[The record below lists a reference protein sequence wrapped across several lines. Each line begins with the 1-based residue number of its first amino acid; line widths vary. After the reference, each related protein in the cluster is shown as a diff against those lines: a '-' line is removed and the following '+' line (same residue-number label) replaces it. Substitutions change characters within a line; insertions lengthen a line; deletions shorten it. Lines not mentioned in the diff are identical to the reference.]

1 MFDNLTEHFK
11 IKWRQYL
18 AASLASYGSLCT
30 GMSMG
35 WTSPVLPQLQRLA
48 SSPLPAVPTL
58 QQESWVASL
67 LVLGGLLGP
76 LITVPLS
83 RLVGRRWIIMGSNI
97 PLLLG
102 WLLAGVATNLA
113 TLYVARLMWGCATG
127 MMFATVPIYI
137 GEIAEDKIRGALSA
151 FFLLFINVGFLL
163 AYAIGP
169 FTSYWGLT
177 ATGGIL
183 SLLYVPCTWY
193 IPETPFYL
201 VYKGKMEEASSTLQS
216 LRGTSKEAVQAELD
230 GLQTVVT
237 REYKEP
243 PKIKD
248 LWATRGNVKA
258 LGICVFL
265 AMLLQLSG
273 IDVLLFYMEELLSKV
288 GTNLSPSDG
297 TIIMGVVQVV
307 TSCITPLVVDRL
319 GRKLLMWTTSLGL
332 TIFLTLIGVY
342 ALLDSYYKYDMSH
355 IAFLPLL
362 CLIVYMILFTLG
374 VGPVPWILV
383 AEMFPVKT
391 KCLAG
396 GICSFMCWLAGF
408 VWTRFFRDVAASY
421 GIYTAFWILAVCCGI
436 GFIFSAT
443 LLPET
448 KGKTF
453 DEIQDMLNNNNK
465 TKEVKPVDV

>member
-1 MFDNLTEHFK
+1 MFEVFK
-11 IKWRQYL
+11 KELKLKWRQYL

-35 WTSPVLPQLQRLA
+35 WTSPVLPQLRGPG
-48 SSPLPAVPTL
+48 SPLSHVPTL
-58 QQESWVASL
+58 QEESWIGSL

-83 RLVGRRWIIMGSNI
+83 NRVGRRWIIMGSNV

-102 WLLAGVATNLA
+102 WLLAGVATGLPA
-113 TLYVARLMWGCATG
+113 MYVARLAWGCATG

-137 GEIAEDKIRGALSA
+137 GEIAEDKIRGSLSA
-151 FFLLFINVGFLL
+151 LFLLFINVGFLL

-183 SLLYVPCTWY
+183 SLFYVPCTWF

-201 VYKGKMEEASSTLQS
+201 VYKGTIQEASDVLQK
-216 LRGTSKEAVQAELD
+216 LRGTSREQVQPELEA
-230 GLQTVVT
+230 LQGVVA
-237 REYKEP
+237 REFKVAP
-243 PKIKD
+243 SIKD

-273 IDVLLFYMEELLSKV
+273 IDVLLFYMEELLAKV
-288 GTNLSPSDG
+288 GTKMSASDG

-307 TSCITPLVVDRL
+307 TSCVTPLVVDRL

-332 TIFLTLIGVY
+332 TIFLAAIGVY
-342 ALLDSYYKYDMSH
+342 ALLDTHYGYDVAGV
-355 IAFLPLL
+355 AFIPLL
-362 CLIVYMILFTLG
+362 CLVVYMILFTLG
-374 VGPVPWILV
+374 VGPVPWILI
-383 AEMFPVKT
+383 AEMFPVRT
-391 KCLAG
+391 KCLAS
-396 GICSFMCWLAGF
+396 GIASFMCWLAGF

-421 GIYTAFWILAVCCGI
+421 GIYTAFWILAVCCGF
-436 GFIFSAT
+436 GFVFSVSP

-453 DEIQDMLNNNNK
+453 DEIQDMLNNRS
-465 TKEVKPVDV
+465 KEVKPVDV

>member
-1 MFDNLTEHFK
+1 MFLPFRNFLLTFK
-11 IKWRQYL
+11 WQQYL

-30 GMSMG
+30 GMAMG
-35 WTSPVLPQLQRLA
+35 WTSPVLPQLRGEN
-48 SSPLPAVPTL
+48 SPLPREPTL
-58 QQESWVASL
+58 QEESWIGSL
-67 LVLGGLLGP
+67 LVLGGLFGP

-83 RLVGRRWIIMGSNI
+83 KYVGRRWIIMSTNL

-102 WLLAGVATNLA
+102 WLLAGVATDLG
-113 TLYVARLMWGCATG
+113 TLYVARLLWGCATG
-127 MMFATVPIYI
+127 MLFATVPIYI
-137 GEIAEDKIRGALSA
+137 GEIAEDKIRGSLSA
-151 FFLLFINVGFLL
+151 LFLLFINVGFLL

-177 ATGGIL
+177 AAGGIL
-183 SLLYVPCTWY
+183 SLFYLPCTWF
-193 IPETPFYL
+193 IPETPFFL
-201 VYKGKMEEASSTLQS
+201 VFKGRHDEASAVLQK
-216 LRGTSKEAVQAELD
+216 LRGSSKEAVQPELE
-230 GLQTVVT
+230 GLQALVT
-237 REYKEP
+237 REFQEEP
-243 PKIKD
+243 RIQD
-248 LWATRGNVKA
+248 LWASRGNVKA

-273 IDVLLFYMEELLSKV
+273 IDVLLFYMEELLAKV
-288 GTNLSPSDG
+288 GTSISASDG

-307 TSCITPLVVDRL
+307 TSCVTPLVVDKL

-332 TIFLTLIGVY
+332 TIFLFLIGVY
-342 ALLDSYYKYDMSH
+342 ALLDSYFKYDLSSV
-355 IAFLPLL
+355 AFIPLL
-362 CLIVYMILFTLG
+362 CLIIYMILFTLG

-391 KCLAG
+391 KCLAS

-408 VWTRFFRDVAASY
+408 IWTRFFRDVAASY

-453 DEIQDMLNNNNK
+453 DEIQDLLNNRS
-465 TKEVKPVDV
+465 KEEKSADDV

>member
-1 MFDNLTEHFK
+1 MLEVYKADLK
-11 IKWRQYL
+11 QKWRQYL

-35 WTSPVLPQLQRLA
+35 WTSPVLPQLRGPG
-48 SSPLPAVPTL
+48 SPLPDVPTL
-58 QQESWVASL
+58 QEESWIGSL

-83 RLVGRRWIIMGSNI
+83 KYIGRRWIIMGSNV

-102 WLLAGVATNLA
+102 WLLAGVATNLP
-113 TLYVARLMWGCATG
+113 TLYVARIAWGCATG
-127 MMFATVPIYI
+127 MQFATVPIYI
-137 GEIAEDKIRGALSA
+137 GEIAEDKIRGSLSA
-151 FFLLFINVGFLL
+151 LFLLFINVGFLL

-183 SLLYVPCTWY
+183 SLFYVPFTWL
-193 IPETPFYL
+193 IPETPFFL
-201 VYKGKMEEASSTLQS
+201 VYKGRFDEASDVLQK
-216 LRGTSKEAVQAELD
+216 LRGLNKEQVQPELE
-230 GLQTVVT
+230 GLQAMVA
-237 REYKEP
+237 REFKVEP
-243 PKIKD
+243 TIKD
-248 LWATRGNVKA
+248 LWATRGHVKA

-273 IDVLLFYMEELLSKV
+273 IDVLLFYMEELLVKV
-288 GTNLSPSDG
+288 GTRISASDG
-297 TIIMGVVQVV
+297 TIIMGCVQVI

-332 TIFLTLIGVY
+332 TIFLGIIGIY
-342 ALLDSYYKYDMSH
+342 ALLDTHYKYDVGRV
-355 IAFLPLL
+355 AFIPLL
-362 CLIVYMILFTLG
+362 CLVVYMVLFTLG

-391 KCLAG
+391 KCLAS
-396 GICSFMCWLAGF
+396 GIASFMCWLAGF

-421 GIYTAFWILAVCCGI
+421 GIYTAFWILAVCCGF
-436 GFIFSAT
+436 GFIFSVSP

-453 DEIQDMLNNNNK
+453 DEIQDMLNNK
-465 TKEVKPVDV
+465 SKEVPPVDV

>member
-1 MFDNLTEHFK
+1 MLDNFK
-11 IKWRQYL
+11 ADLKLKWRQYL
-18 AASLASYGSLCT
+18 AASFASYGSLCT

-35 WTSPVLPQLQRLA
+35 WTSPVFPKLR
-48 SSPLPAVPTL
+48 SENSPLPQIPTL
-58 QQESWVASL
+58 QEENWIGSL

-76 LITVPLS
+76 LITVPLLN
-83 RLVGRRWIIMGSNI
+83 RVGRRWIVMGSNI

-102 WLLAGVATNLA
+102 WLLAGVATDLP
-113 TLYVARLMWGCATG
+113 TLYAARIMWGCATG
-127 MMFATVPIYI
+127 MQFASVPLYI

-151 FFLLFINVGFLL
+151 LFLLFINVGFLL

-183 SLLYVPCTWY
+183 SLFYIPFTWL
-193 IPETPFYL
+193 IPETPFFL
-201 VYKGKMEEASSTLQS
+201 VYKGKIEEASEVLQK
-216 LRGTSKEAVQAELD
+216 LRGLSKDGVQAELD
-230 GLQTVVT
+230 GLQAMIA
-237 REYKEP
+237 REFKTEP
-243 PKIKD
+243 SIKD
-248 LWATRGNVKA
+248 LWATKGNLKA

-273 IDVLLFYMEELLSKV
+273 IDVLLFYMEELLVKI
-288 GTNLSPSDG
+288 GTTISATDG

-332 TIFLTLIGVY
+332 TIFLGIIGVY
-342 ALLDSYYKYDMSH
+342 ALLDSHYKYNVAPY
-355 IAFLPLL
+355 AFLPLL
-362 CLIVYMILFTLG
+362 CLIVYMVLFTLG

-383 AEMFPVKT
+383 AEMFPPRT
-391 KCLAG
+391 KCLAS
-396 GICSFMCWLAGF
+396 GIASFCCWTAGF

-421 GIYTAFWILAVCCGI
+421 GIYTAFWVLAICCGF
-436 GFIFSAT
+436 GFIFSISP

-453 DEIQDMLNNNNK
+453 DEIQDMLNNRSNEN
-465 TKEVKPVDV
+465 KPVDV

>member
-1 MFDNLTEHFK
+1 MFEKFK
-11 IKWRQYL
+11 GELKLKWRQYL

-35 WTSPVLPQLQRLA
+35 WTSPVLPALRGPH
-48 SSPLPAVPTL
+48 SPLPQPPTS
-58 QQESWVASL
+58 QQESWVGSL

-83 RLVGRRWIIMGSNI
+83 RHVGRRYIIMGSNI

-102 WLLAGVATNLA
+102 WLLALVATNLE
-113 TLYVARLMWGCATG
+113 TLYAARVMWGCATG
-127 MMFATVPIYI
+127 MMFAMVPIYI
-137 GEIAEDKIRGALSA
+137 GEIAEDQNRGALSA
-151 FFLLFINVGFLL
+151 LFLLFINVGFLL

-169 FTSYWGLT
+169 FSDYWGLT
-177 ATGGIL
+177 GAGGVL
-183 SLLYVPCTWY
+183 SLFYIPFTCF
-193 IPETPFYL
+193 IPETPFFL
-201 VYKGKMEEASSTLQS
+201 VLKGKTEEASKILQK
-216 LRGTSKEAVQAELD
+216 LRGTPEDSVREELEALKTMVAREFKE
-230 GLQTVVT
+230 
-237 REYKEP
+237 EP
-243 PKIKD
+243 RISD

-273 IDVLLFYMEELLSKV
+273 IDVLLFYMEELLGKV
-288 GTNLSPSDG
+288 GTNITASDG

-307 TSCITPLVVDRL
+307 TSCVTPLVVDRL

-332 TIFLTLIGVY
+332 TIFLTIIGFY
-342 ALLDSYYKYDMSH
+342 ALLDNYYKIDVSH
-355 IAFLPLL
+355 FAFIPLL
-362 CLIVYMILFTLG
+362 CLIIYMVLFTLG

-383 AEMFPVKT
+383 AEMFPART

-408 VWTRFFRDVAASY
+408 VWTRFFRDVESSY
-421 GIYTAFWILAVCCGI
+421 GIYTAFWILAACCGV
-436 GFIFSAT
+436 GFLFSVT

-453 DEIQDMLNNNNK
+453 DEIQDMLNK
-465 TKEVKPVDV
+465 KDKSKEVEPVAV